1 MTTREE
7 AKMKLDALS
16 DSSFE
21 EIVKAIDEKVQ
32 IEKHLVALDAFIE
45 GWTPEA
51 AMAFEEGA
59 QRRAWRSSESNE

>member
-7 AKMKLDALS
+7 AKVKLDALS

-21 EIVKAIDEKVQ
+21 ERVKAIDEKVR
-32 IEKHLVALDAFIE
+32 IEKHLAALDAFVE

-51 AMAFEEGA
+51 ATAFEEGA
-59 QRRAWRSSESNE
+59 QRRPWRSSESTE